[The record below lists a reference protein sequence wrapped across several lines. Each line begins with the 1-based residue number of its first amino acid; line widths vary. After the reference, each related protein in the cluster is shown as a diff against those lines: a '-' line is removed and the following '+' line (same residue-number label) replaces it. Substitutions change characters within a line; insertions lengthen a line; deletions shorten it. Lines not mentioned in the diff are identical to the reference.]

1 LIRAKIGESTYVIGT
16 ELESHFSSFKKHIIG
31 DDFAYPTV
39 YGTQKLL
46 YADWTASGRLYRKIE
61 DNLVDIIGPYV
72 ANTHTES
79 NITGTYITNAYHEA
93 KSIIKNHV
101 HANDD
106 DILIFDGFGMTG
118 VINKFQRLI
127 GIKHMDKRTLTI
139 KERPIVFVTH
149 MEHHSNYLS
158 WLETAAEVITIRP
171 DANGDVD
178 YSHLEELLLL
188 HKQRH
193 MKIGA
198 FTACSNVTGRKTDY
212 HQLAKLMHQY
222 GGICLVDFSAS
233 APYETMNM
241 HPEDKEA
248 FLDVICFSPH
258 KFLGGPGTSG
268 VLIMNK
274 KLIHA
279 KIPDHPG
286 GGTVDFT
293 NGWGDILYKKDLE
306 EREDGGTPGF
316 LQAIRTALAIQLK
329 EEMNVQKMQQRE
341 QELVA
346 LTMTELSKIPGITI
360 LDGENKNRHG
370 IISVICEGLHFDLG
384 AKLLNDRFGI
394 QVRGGCSCA
403 GPYGHYLLGM
413 SKAQSKQIS
422 AEIQKGI
429 FTNKPGWIR
438 ISLHPTMTNKE
449 VYSIIHAFK
458 KIIMYKEEW
467 QKDYC
472 YMPRSNEYV
481 CALRS
486 NDNHTDIFKSSLK

>member
-1 LIRAKIGESTYVIGT
+1 LIRATIGESTYVIGN

-31 DDFAYPTV
+31 EDFAYPTV
-39 YGTQKLL
+39 YGIQKLL

-93 KSIIKNHV
+93 KSMIKNHV
-101 HANDD
+101 HANEDD
-106 DILIFDGFGMTG
+106 MIIFDGFGMTG

-127 GIKHMDKRTLTI
+127 GIKHMDKKILTI

-158 WLETAAEVITIRP
+158 WLETAAEVVTIRP
-171 DANGDVD
+171 DANGAVD
-178 YSHLEELLLL
+178 YSHLEEMLNL
-188 HKQRH
+188 HKHRH
-193 MKIGA
+193 IKIGA

-212 HQLAKLMHQY
+212 HLLAKLMHQY

-233 APYETMNM
+233 APYENINM
-241 HPEDKEA
+241 HPEDKA
-248 FLDVICFSPH
+248 ANLDVICFSPH

-274 KLIHA
+274 QLVTG

-286 GGTVDFT
+286 GGTVEFT
-293 NGWGDILYKKDLE
+293 NGWGDILYKKEIE

-316 LQAIRTALAIQLK
+316 LQAIKTALAIRLK

-341 QELVA
+341 QELIDLA
-346 LTMTELSKIPGITI
+346 MTELKKIPGITI
-360 LDGENKNRHG
+360 LDGKNKNRHG

-384 AKLLNDRFGI
+384 TKLLNDRFGI

-403 GPYGHYLLGM
+403 GPYGHYLLGV
-413 SKAQSKQIS
+413 SEAQSKQIS
-422 AEIQKGI
+422 TEIKKGI

-438 ISLHPTMTNKE
+438 ISLHPTMTNQE
-449 VYSIIHAFK
+449 IYFIIHAFK
-458 KIIMYKEEW
+458 KIMMYKDEW

-481 CALRS
+481 CAIRKKEDHTEIFNASLR
-486 NDNHTDIFKSSLK
+486 